1 MNRIVRLVALVL
13 LGAAVCQ
20 PRPAAADAD
29 YPNRSIRLVVPYAPG
44 GVPDTSARLLAQKLQ
59 ARIGQSVFVENRP
72 GGNGGVAAAVINTSP
87 ADGYTL
93 MVVDTTLL
101 SVGPIFLNDLSFD
114 PKKDFVPIAAL
125 ARTPLFLAV
134 NAQTPIKTL
143 DEFVA
148 YVRAHPGQL
157 NYGSAG
163 VGSTHQL
170 TMEAM
175 KAALHLDIVH
185 VPYHGTGEAVPALLG
200 NHVQALWAAYPSL
213 KGAVE
218 RGDIRLLA
226 HNGLGH
232 SPLLPELPPLSD
244 LVPGFDMVTNIGVYP
259 QERQAVS
266 LLHLHRRHPTG
277 VFSLTYP
284 ARAGGTDR
292 GRGDRPD
299 PCDGSD
305 PGNHCRHMARRQ
317 EDPQGF
323 DRAAS
328 PR

>member
-1 MNRIVRLVALVL
+1 MNRLVRLVALVL

-20 PRPAAADAD
+20 SRPAAADAD
-29 YPNRSIRLVVPYAPG
+29 YPNRPIRLIVPYAPG

-143 DEFVA
+143 DDFVA

-185 VPYHGTGEAVPALLG
+185 VPYHGTG
-200 NHVQALWAAYPSL
+200 
-213 KGAVE
+213 
-218 RGDIRLLA
+218 
-226 HNGLGH
+226 
-232 SPLLPELPPLSD
+232 
-244 LVPGFDMVTNIGVYP
+244 
-259 QERQAVS
+259 
-266 LLHLHRRHPTG
+266 
-277 VFSLTYP
+277 
-284 ARAGGTDR
+284 
-292 GRGDRPD
+292 
-299 PCDGSD
+299 
-305 PGNHCRHMARRQ
+305 
-317 EDPQGF
+317 
-323 DRAAS
+323 
-328 PR
+328 

>member
-1 MNRIVRLVALVL
+1 MNKLVSLVALVL
-13 LGAAVCQ
+13 LGIAVCQ
-20 PRPAAADAD
+20 PRPAAAADAD
-29 YPNRSIRLVVPYAPG
+29 YPNRPIRLIVPYAPG
-44 GVPDTSARLLAQKLQ
+44 GVPDTSARLLAQRLQ
-59 ARIGQSVFVENRP
+59 GRIGQAVFVENRP
-72 GGNGGVAAAVINTSP
+72 GGNGGVAATVINTSA

-101 SVGPIFLNDLSFD
+101 SVGPIFLNDLSYD

-134 NAQTPIKTL
+134 NATTPIKTL
-143 DEFVA
+143 DAFVA

-232 SPLLPELPPLSD
+232 SPLLPGAAAAGRS
-244 LVPGFDMVTNIGVYP
+244 
-259 QERQAVS
+259 RS
-266 LLHLHRRHPTG
+266 RLLTWSRTSAASYG
-277 VFSLTYP
+277 
-284 ARAGGTDR
+284 RAGIPDNIVRKIAADCSAVVKRKGTWPFR
-292 GRGDRPD
+292 
-299 PCDGSD
+299 
-305 PGNHCRHMARRQ
+305 N
-317 EDPQGF
+317 
-323 DRAAS
+323 
-328 PR
+328 